1 MSFSKSPLLAVVALG
16 QALVAPASESAELD
30 ERATLVFQCSHSLR
44 VADSYAVTM
53 ISQPSTSKVVLPVLA
68 VKFIRIVAKSLLYP
82 TTGRKASLLVR
93 SAATRSRSPI
103 KVAVRAKAIP
113 SW

>member
-1 MSFSKSPLLAVVALG
+1 MLFSKSLLLAVVALG
-16 QALVAPASESAELD
+16 QALAAPASEPAELD

-44 VADSYAVTM
+44 VADSYTVTM
-53 ISQPSTSKVVLPVLA
+53 VSQPSTSKVLPVLA